1 MRIAKP
7 ILMVTTPVGLI
18 GGFHEAYQL
27 AGNLVWL
34 MVAMVSVLT
43 AFVVFLVRIARRE
56 QAGRALVDDA
66 PARAGPAP
74 VIAVARGEGDRA
86 TR

>member
-27 AGNLVWL
+27 TGGLVWL
-34 MVAMVSVLT
+34 MAAMVSVLT
-43 AFVVFLVRIARRE
+43 VFVAFLVRIARRE
-56 QAGRALVDDA
+56 RDG
-66 PARAGPAP
+66 
-74 VIAVARGEGDRA
+74 A

>member
-43 AFVVFLVRIARRE
+43 AFVVFLIRIARRE
-56 QAGRALVDDA
+56 QTDRAPRTDS

-74 VIAVARGEGDRA
+74 VIAVARGAGDRA

>member
-34 MVAMVSVLT
+34 MAAMVAVLT

-56 QAGRALVDDA
+56 QAAA
-66 PARAGPAP
+66 
-74 VIAVARGEGDRA
+74 ARGGDPRA

>member
-27 AGNLVWL
+27 AGGLVWL
-34 MVAMVSVLT
+34 MAAMVAVLT
-43 AFVVFLVRIARRE
+43 VFVAFLVRIARRE
-56 QAGRALVDDA
+56 RDG
-66 PARAGPAP
+66 
-74 VIAVARGEGDRA
+74 A